1 MQGWPLSVPG
11 RWRIMRSNGL
21 SVKFIGL
28 TSLFCQRQHSTP
40 LQRVIKE
47 LPAFLR
53 PCSMQLFHFGTIAAL
68 EPERQA
74 GRIALPVVFRIQH
87 PLAVGPVLDA
97 VQMQQPI
104 EHFCSAAVLFGD
116 LRSRHQRIGIAQLR
130 FIAAPARRLL
140 MQQAKQ
146 RIPVKRLWMVRRTDC
161 RMVQLAELLC
171 HVLRDAVVFHIP
183 LDRAPALILQPDT
196 GHILVVAALD
206 ETILAHTREPLAKVA
221 ANMHLVIQI
230 TRPQRRGQ
238 RVHLLLPQCN
248 DCRVEILISD
258 NCSTDNTE
266 SIIASYALCAKGEE
280 TRLGVVKGP
289 CVGAGVYI
297 NTANF
302 DSALVNGVYYKKLI
316 DFMVENAG
324 FDRKQLNDLY
334 INRLCLL
341 GRHDVIKEKASGR
354 RKINKKLLFQC
365 TYKFPKAWVTLYP
378 AFLIPSFICKPA
390 MKAYRKRKG
399 IADEIRVNR
408 PE

>member
-1 MQGWPLSVPG
+1 MNQKPL
-11 RWRIMRSNGL
+11 L
-21 SVKFIGL
+21 
-28 TSLFCQRQHSTP
+28 
-40 LQRVIKE
+40 
-47 LPAFLR
+47 
-53 PCSMQLFHFGTIAAL
+53 TIAI
-68 EPERQA
+68 PTYNGGKTIRNM
-74 GRIALPVVFRIQH
+74 
-87 PLAVGPVLDA
+87 LD
-97 VQMQQPI
+97 
-104 EHFCSAAVLFGD
+104 
-116 LRSRHQRIGIAQLR
+116 
-130 FIAAPARRLL
+130 
-140 MQQAKQ
+140 
-146 RIPVKRLWMVRRTDC
+146 
-161 RMVQLAELLC
+161 
-171 HVLRDAVVFHIP
+171 
-183 LDRAPALILQPDT
+183 
-196 GHILVVAALD
+196 
-206 ETILAHTREPLAKVA
+206 
-221 ANMHLVIQI
+221 
-230 TRPQRRGQ
+230 
-238 RVHLLLPQCN
+238 LLLPQCN

-266 SIIASYALCAKGEE
+266 SIIASYKEKWDGITYHRNEVNIGPDANFLQCMKLAEGAFTWLVSDDDIVIEGAVEKILHFLADHKDVGLVYLTTRDFRGRYISPEQCTVHKPEVEEDLCTKDKIEFMQYAGAYWGFMSSYICNTETFKRIIEPEKYYGTYWLQSYIHALCAKGEE

-316 DFMVENAG
+316 DFMVEDAG